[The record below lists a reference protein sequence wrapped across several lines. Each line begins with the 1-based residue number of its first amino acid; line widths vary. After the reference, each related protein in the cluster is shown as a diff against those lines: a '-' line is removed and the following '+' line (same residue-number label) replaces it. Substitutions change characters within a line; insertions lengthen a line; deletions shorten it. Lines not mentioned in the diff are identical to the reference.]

1 MKIQKIEIIEHE
13 QVNEFYDISTTTG
26 NFVIADSNI
35 VVHNSHI
42 CTLLITAL
50 LKAIPEIFHYGVLKK
65 AVMPLWGVK
74 KWKGKFLPLYTEEE
88 MLKFKQENPK
98 VEITRYKGL
107 GEMDPDQLAVCL
119 LDPEYRRLE
128 DISDCDVEEAKKIF
142 KLMTDA
148 ETKRGLL
155 TETEEE

>member
-1 MKIQKIEIIEHE
+1 
-13 QVNEFYDISTTTG
+13 
-26 NFVIADSNI
+26 
-35 VVHNSHI
+35 
-42 CTLLITAL
+42 
-50 LKAIPEIFHYGVLKK
+50 
-65 AVMPLWGVK
+65 
-74 KWKGKFLPLYTEEE
+74 
-88 MLKFKQENPK
+88 MLKFKEENPK

-128 DISDCDVEEAKKIF
+128 DISDCDVEEAQKIF

-155 TETEEE
+155 TESEEE